1 MAINTGLAQL
11 SEGLVTAATGT
22 YMLAVVGYTGEYA
35 FGRRGRVA
43 RTSAPA
49 QESILV
55 GAGPG
60 AGAAVQPPQTQQ
72 YGAGVVEVK
81 RDTGDK
87 WGLAAV
93 GLTVLAAVLHAA
105 AVIIR
110 GISVDRVPWGN
121 MYEFTLVVGLIAVVA
136 WLATVVKMPSLRYLG
151 LFVMLPVLLVMFL
164 AGTLY
169 TKASRLVP
177 ALQSYWLAIHV
188 SSIAVAEGIL
198 MTSAVLTILYL
209 VRARFDR
216 LGADSGKRLTQ
227 LGSRL
232 PVAASLDK
240 AAYRAVAFAFP
251 IYTAGVIFGAI
262 WAEAAWGRYWG
273 WDPKETWAFIA
284 WVVYAMYLHARATA
298 GWKGNRA
305 GYINLLGFSAM
316 TFNFFVVNIVVSGL
330 HSYAGLS

>member
-11 SEGLVTAATGT
+11 SEGLVTAATAT
-22 YMLAVVGYTGEYA
+22 YMLAVVCYTGEYA

-43 RTSAPA
+43 QTSSVQALESVLVGASGASIEAPA
-49 QESILV
+49 QPYGN
-55 GAGPG
+55 GA
-60 AGAAVQPPQTQQ
+60 
-72 YGAGVVEVK
+72 VEAK
-81 RDTGDK
+81 RDAGDR
-87 WGLAAV
+87 WGRAAITLTLLAAV
-93 GLTVLAAVLHAA
+93 MHAG

-110 GISVDRVPWGN
+110 GVAVDRVPWGN
-121 MYEFTLVVGLIAVVA
+121 MYEFTLVVGLIAVTA
-136 WLATVVKMPSLRYLG
+136 WLATLVKMPGLRYLG
-151 LFVMLPVLLVMFL
+151 LFVMMPVLLVMFL

-169 TKASRLVP
+169 TKASKLVP

-188 SSIAVAEGIL
+188 SSIAIAEGIL
-198 MTSAVLTILYL
+198 MTSAVLTVLYL
-209 VRARFDR
+209 VRARYDR
-216 LGADSGKRLTQ
+216 LGADMPGTRMAQ

-232 PVAASLDK
+232 PAAATLDK

-298 GWKGNRA
+298 GWKGNKA
-305 GYINLLGFSAM
+305 GYINLLGFAAM
-316 TFNFFVVNIVVSGL
+316 TFNFFVVNIVISGL